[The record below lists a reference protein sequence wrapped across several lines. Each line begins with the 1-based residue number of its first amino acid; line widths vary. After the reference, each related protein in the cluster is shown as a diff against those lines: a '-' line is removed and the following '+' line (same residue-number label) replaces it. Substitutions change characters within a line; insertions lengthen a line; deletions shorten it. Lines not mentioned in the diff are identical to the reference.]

1 MKKLNFTKLAV
12 VLVAIC
18 CASSNL
24 NAETKPLKSIKANE
38 FVVTSESD
46 PTFASWLNNRTFLE
60 SEADPTFTS
69 WLDGTNFNFNGNG
82 SPAGTFKINPVGGWE
97 GFWIG
102 DKTLKDYFEAESDPI
117 FDKFKNSQ

>member
-24 NAETKPLKSIKANE
+24 NAETKQLKSIRANE
-38 FVVTSESD
+38 SVVTSES
-46 PTFASWLNNRTFLE
+46 
-60 SEADPTFTS
+60 DPTFTS

-102 DKTLKDYFEAESDPI
+102 DKTLKDYFESESDPI